1 MVLKVKEFEETKI
14 ESFLKIENVSP
25 TCDVLRNDLENI
37 QGLSIDLSKSGK
49 RNKKLCWDVW
59 KTKIFK
65 SCLFQLQIFQKV

>member
-14 ESFLKIENVSP
+14 ESFLKIENVSS

-49 RNKKLCWDVW
+49 RNKKLC
-59 KTKIFK
+59 
-65 SCLFQLQIFQKV
+65 